1 MKIALACDNA
11 ATELKAVIKQ
21 HLQSLKVDVID
32 YNEGYEQSEPYADI
46 AARVALAVRDGA
58 PERGII
64 LCGTGIGVC
73 IMANKISGIRAAL
86 CHDTFSAERA
96 QLSNNAQII
105 TMGARVIGSELAK
118 RIVSTWL
125 SCEFVDGPSTH
136 KVNRIHEL
144 ERENAVKLTEKA

>member
-1 MKIALACDNA
+1 MKIAIGCDDA
-11 ATELKAVIKQ
+11 ATELKTIITQ
-21 HLQSLKVDVID
+21 HLESLQIDVTD
-32 YNEGYEQSEPYADI
+32 YNEGHEASEPYADI
-46 AARVALAVRDGA
+46 AARVALAVRDGD

-105 TMGARVIGSELAK
+105 TMGSRVIGPELAK

-136 KVNRIHEL
+136 KVNRIDEL
-144 ERENAVKLTEKA
+144 ERENAVNLTEKA

>member
-1 MKIALACDNA
+1 MKIAIGCDDA
-11 ATELKAVIKQ
+11 ATELKAIIKQ
-21 HLQSLKVDVID
+21 HLTSLNVEVVD
-32 YNEGYEQSEPYADI
+32 YNEGHDNTELYADI
-46 AARVALAVRDGA
+46 AARVALGVRDGQQ
-58 PERGII
+58 ERGII

-105 TMGARVIGSELAK
+105 TMGARVIGPELAK

-125 SCEFVDGPSTH
+125 SCEFADGPSTP
-136 KVNRIHEL
+136 KINRIHEL
-144 ERENAVKLTEKA
+144 ERENAESVWT

>member
-1 MKIALACDNA
+1 MIIAIGCDDA

-21 HLQSLKVDVID
+21 HLKSLNVEVID
-32 YNEGYEQSEPYADI
+32 YNDGFDKSEPYADT
-46 AARVALAVRDGA
+46 AARVALAVRDSE

-96 QLSNNAQII
+96 QLSNNAQVI
-105 TMGARVIGSELAK
+105 TMGARVIGPELAK
-118 RIVSTWL
+118 RIVTTWL
-125 SCEFVDGPSTH
+125 ACEFVDGPSTP

-144 ERENAVKLTEKA
+144 EKENAANLTENA